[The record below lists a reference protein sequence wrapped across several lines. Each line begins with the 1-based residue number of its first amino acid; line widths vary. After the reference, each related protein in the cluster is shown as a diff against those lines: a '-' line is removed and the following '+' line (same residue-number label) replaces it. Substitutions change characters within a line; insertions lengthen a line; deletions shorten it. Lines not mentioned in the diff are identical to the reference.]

1 MVRLSNADQAN
12 TCTRKDADGQC
23 LAGDLRSVSNFAP
36 KTWHE
41 ATNVCAAEGKVLC
54 GVEQPC
60 QNKGC
65 HYNGHYQW
73 TGQECQAGDAGL
85 PVACAEF
92 PKCGVR
98 VVRGIKDVAPYCETD
113 PDALVRD
120 DGSEMGIAFACC
132 NDDGSGSSGCTRT
145 VSGSC
150 NAGHWNQPVTWAP
163 VKWLDAM
170 KHCATYGKTLCGS
183 SNAGRC
189 QNRGCHYNNI
199 YQWTNE
205 PCEPEDAGY
214 GCAA

>member
-1 MVRLSNADQAN
+1 M
-12 TCTRKDADGQC
+12 
-23 LAGDLRSVSNFAP
+23 
-36 KTWHE
+36 
-41 ATNVCAAEGKVLC
+41 
-54 GVEQPC
+54 
-60 QNKGC
+60 
-65 HYNGHYQW
+65 
-73 TGQECQAGDAGL
+73 
-85 PVACAEF
+85 
-92 PKCGVR
+92 R

-150 NAGHWNQPVTWAP
+150 NAGHWNQPVNWAP

-183 SNAGRC
+183 SNAARC
-189 QNRGCHYNNI
+189 QNTGCHYNNI

-214 GCAA
+214 DCAA